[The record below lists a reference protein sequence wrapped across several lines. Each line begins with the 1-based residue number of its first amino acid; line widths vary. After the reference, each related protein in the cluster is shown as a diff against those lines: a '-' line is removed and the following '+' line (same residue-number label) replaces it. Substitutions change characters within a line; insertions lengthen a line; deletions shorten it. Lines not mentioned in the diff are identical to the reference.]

1 MKIICIKKIMAIEL
15 LQIAVSIRG
24 GNPMSERKWKKI
36 HACVLAWMMAV
47 MFTVSGTRTVF
58 AAASYVS
65 SVSITLDVAPTVGES
80 LPDLEVGYNSDNCEV
95 SIPDNDKYDIVSAKW
110 SSSKADVKVGGTYTL
125 KVTLKTLNDYRFSS
139 SSYTSSKVRVKNGTF
154 VSASR
159 TSSDRLVVTV
169 KTKPTKGDLDAPGE
183 AYWISEKSGS
193 SDLGIAKWEAVEDA
207 SYEAYL
213 YRGNKVVYKSGELH
227 VSNYDFFPYMTSKGT
242 YTFKVRSLPS
252 NDEMSKYASK
262 SEWTL
267 SDEVYIDEED
277 AERAVKEKISD
288 SNNTNSGNNSGNSRQ
303 PPSDTNAVGWIR
315 DEDRWYYRY
324 PDGTYLKNGWGY
336 IGSVWYLFDAN
347 GMMLTGW
354 QMKNG
359 VYYYMNGDGMMQT
372 GWLAYNNV
380 WYYLT
385 DSGAMATGWI
395 TLGDK
400 TYYLGGDGA
409 MLTGWQ
415 TIDGQIYY
423 LYPDGHR
430 ASNEVIDTFYVD
442 QNGVWKKPQ

>member
-1 MKIICIKKIMAIEL
+1 MKIICIKKIMVIEL

-65 SVSITLDVAPTVGES
+65 SVSITLDVAPTAGES

-125 KVTLKTLNDYRFSS
+125 KVTLKTLNDYRFS

-227 VSNYDFFPYMTSKGT
+227 VSNYDFFPYMTAKGT

-277 AERAVKEKISD
+277 AERAAKEKISD
-288 SNNTNSGNNSGNSRQ
+288 SNNTNSENNSGNSRQ
-303 PPSDTNAVGWIR
+303 APSDTNAVGWIR

-336 IGSVWYLFDAN
+336 IGNVWYLFDAN